1 PRGLVLFAH
10 GSGSNHHSPRN
21 AQVASALQ
29 RHGLAT
35 LRVSLL
41 TADEARR
48 DAQDASFRFD
58 LDLLEE
64 RLMAAL
70 DWTARPGLGLE
81 GLKRGLFGSSTGAA
95 AALEVAAAR
104 PQEVAAV
111 VSRGGRVDLAEEI
124 LPRVRAPTLFLVG
137 ARDAQV
143 LELNRRALRQM
154 RTLHVLS

>member
-1 PRGLVLFAH
+1 
-10 GSGSNHHSPRN
+10 
-21 AQVASALQ
+21 
-29 RHGLAT
+29 
-35 LRVSLL
+35 
-41 TADEARR
+41 
-48 DAQDASFRFD
+48 
-58 LDLLEE
+58 
-64 RLMAAL
+64 MAAL
-70 DWTARPGLGLE
+70 EWTARPGLGLE

-104 PQEVAAV
+104 PQDVAAV

-154 RTLHVLS
+154 RALHVLSIVPGANHLFEEPGALELVCEEAARWFLRHLQPEQTAHPANEAPMQRS